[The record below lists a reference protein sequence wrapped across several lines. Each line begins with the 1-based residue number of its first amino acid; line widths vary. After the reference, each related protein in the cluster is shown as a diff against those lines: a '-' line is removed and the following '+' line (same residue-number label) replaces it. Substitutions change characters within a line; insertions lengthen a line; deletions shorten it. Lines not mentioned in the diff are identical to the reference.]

1 MSAPA
6 ARIRCD
12 PASNAEA
19 PCDKRAKT
27 PQRRAKMASFT
38 ERMLGAAKLDARTY
52 EEVEAD
58 TNAMGQALGVVV
70 ISSIAAGIGSF
81 GFGGISG
88 VIWGCV
94 AALVGWVVW
103 AFLIWVIGTKMLPEP
118 QTKSDVPELLRTTG
132 FASTPGILRI
142 LGVLP
147 FIGVVISFLA
157 GLWML
162 AAMVIA
168 VRQALDYQSTARAIG
183 VCIIGFI
190 VNLILVWL
198 LLPRATLTGG
208 FGI

>member
-1 MSAPA
+1 
-6 ARIRCD
+6 
-12 PASNAEA
+12 
-19 PCDKRAKT
+19 
-27 PQRRAKMASFT
+27 MASFT
-38 ERMLGAAKLDARTY
+38 DRMLGAAKLDARTY

-58 TNAMGQALGVVV
+58 KDATGQALGVVV

-94 AALVGWVVW
+94 ASLIGWVVW
-103 AFLIWVIGTKMLPEP
+103 AFLIWLIGTRLLPEP

-132 FASTPGILRI
+132 FASAPGVVRI
-142 LGVLP
+142 LGVIP
-147 FIGVVISFLA
+147 FVGLLISFLA

-162 AAMVIA
+162 VAMVIA

-190 VNLILVWL
+190 VNMILVWL
-198 LLPRATLTGG
+198 LLPKATLTGG

>member
-1 MSAPA
+1 
-6 ARIRCD
+6 
-12 PASNAEA
+12 
-19 PCDKRAKT
+19 
-27 PQRRAKMASFT
+27 MASFT
-38 ERMLGAAKLDARTY
+38 DRMLGAAKLDARIY

-58 TNAMGQALGVVV
+58 KDATGQALGVVA

-94 AALVGWVVW
+94 ASLIGWVVW
-103 AFLIWVIGTKMLPEP
+103 AFLIWLIGTKLLPEP

-132 FASTPGILRI
+132 FASAPGVVRI

-147 FIGVVISFLA
+147 FVGLLISFLA

-162 AAMVIA
+162 VAMVIA

-198 LLPRATLTGG
+198 LLPKATLTGG